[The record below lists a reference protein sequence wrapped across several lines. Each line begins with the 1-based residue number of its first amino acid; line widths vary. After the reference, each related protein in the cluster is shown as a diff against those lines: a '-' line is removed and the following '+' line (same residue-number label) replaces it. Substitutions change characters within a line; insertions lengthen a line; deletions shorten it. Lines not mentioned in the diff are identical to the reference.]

1 MKIQIISRMRGVT
14 IIIYYHKFL
23 ATSRLLT
30 QLANLHVADCNTH
43 LLDLILLE
51 PSAVF
56 GILGIFSFGFKNTLG
71 FFSNSRV
78 ASSQSR
84 CWYFLVFLDFYILE
98 CLRAQ
103 YSNLLSFLP
112 IFTSQVIDQFQE
124 NSTILIIFINDD
136 MYFCLLAFLLICLSN
151 VVQFLLYRY

>member
-56 GILGIFSFGFKNTLG
+56 GILGIFSFGFKNNTLG

-112 IFTSQVIDQFQE
+112 IFTSQVISSALMFL
-124 NSTILIIFINDD
+124 NTIYNLGVVILYLCQIYRYILYIILYVYN
-136 MYFCLLAFLLICLSN
+136 Y
-151 VVQFLLYRY
+151 LYR

>member
-112 IFTSQVIDQFQE
+112 IFTSQVISSGLMFL
-124 NSTILIIFINDD
+124 NTIYNLGVVILYLCQIYRYILYIILYVYN
-136 MYFCLLAFLLICLSN
+136 Y
-151 VVQFLLYRY
+151 LYR